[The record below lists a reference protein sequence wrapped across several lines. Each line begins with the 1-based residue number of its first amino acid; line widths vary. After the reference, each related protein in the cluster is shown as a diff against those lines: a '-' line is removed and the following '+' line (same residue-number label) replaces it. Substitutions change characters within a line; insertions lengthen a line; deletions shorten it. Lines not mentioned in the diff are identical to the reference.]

1 MKVAEIDFVE
11 IDLQSESKL
20 SKEYGIE
27 FDAKSR
33 GRHSGK
39 FVRGN
44 LSFPVKAHGKKMML
58 LPYASTGLIKK
69 FDLPSDVFDKQ

>member
-1 MKVAEIDFVE
+1 MPKSLELRKVIR
-11 IDLQSESKL
+11 IL
-20 SKEYGIE
+20 KEYGIE

-44 LSFPVKAHGKKMML
+44 LSFPVKSHGKKTML
-58 LPYASTGLIKK
+58 LPYALTGLIKK
-69 FDLPSDVFDKQ
+69 FGLPSDVFDK